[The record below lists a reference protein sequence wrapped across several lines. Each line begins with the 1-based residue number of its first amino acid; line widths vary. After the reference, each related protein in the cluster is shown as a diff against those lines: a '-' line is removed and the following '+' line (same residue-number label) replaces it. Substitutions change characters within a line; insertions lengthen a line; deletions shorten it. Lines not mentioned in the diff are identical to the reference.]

1 MYIIDNIFQ
10 NILGDNMEKSGITRR
25 IDDLGRIVIPK
36 EIRKNLR
43 IKDSDELEISIQD
56 DKIILSKFDYLK
68 QDKVVSCLLYSLG
81 KTLNRNVLFTSR
93 DKVIDY
99 YLYHNEENKIIELN
113 DNIIKLIEE
122 REVITSDVT
131 NNILLDKEDSNL
143 HYVISPL
150 VINGDLIGSI
160 IIYGKEILNKKDNE
174 IVIFSK
180 SFLENYLE

>member
-1 MYIIDNIFQ
+1 MYIIANIFQ
-10 NILGDNMEKSGITRR
+10 NIFGDNMEKTGITRR

-43 IKDSDELEISIQD
+43 IKNSDELEISIQND
-56 DKIILSKFDYLK
+56 RIILSKFDYLK
-68 QDKVVSCLLYSLG
+68 KDNVVSCLLYSLG

-99 YLYHNEENKIIELN
+99 YLYYKDEDKIIELN
-113 DNIIKLIEE
+113 DNIIKSIEE
-122 REVITSDVT
+122 REVITSDVD
-131 NNILLDKEDSNL
+131 NNILLCNEDIDL
-143 HYVISPL
+143 QYIISPL

-160 IIYGKEILNKKDNE
+160 IIYGREKLNKKDNDL
-174 IVIFSK
+174 VNFSK